1 MIFKKLLD
9 KQKCVQIDE
18 CGLEDISLEFD
29 KFPLFWRDLPTE
41 LTGVRFFDGGD
52 GRTGSLF
59 NCIIYYRATRVD
71 SWQDIEMTV
80 VCEREY
86 ANWEF

>member
-18 CGLEDISLEFD
+18 RGLEDISLEFD

-41 LTGVRFFDGGD
+41 LTGVRFFDGGGWPD
-52 GRTGSLF
+52 
-59 NCIIYYRATRVD
+59 RVF
-71 SWQDIEMTV
+71 I
-80 VCEREY
+80 
-86 ANWEF
+86 